1 MPRVADQSDSRRYQY
16 DACEVPPRYRSGI
29 CVIDRYR
36 SWADGEHVT
45 ITVLGPL
52 TVNGSG
58 RLSRRDRVVLLTLAT
73 RPGHPVRADQL
84 ADALWGD
91 DPPASATKNLQ
102 GCIVR
107 LRKALGEGAITTTA
121 NGYVLTVPPDEIDS
135 ERFERM
141 VTRGRE
147 LLALGEA
154 DRAAFVLTEGLDLWQ
169 GEAFADL
176 EGWLP
181 SASVVRRLAELRLEA
196 EELRVDA
203 HLRAGRYA
211 EVLAESQALVR
222 EAPLRERR
230 WTLLAQAHY
239 QAGNQAEALRVLHQL
254 KSVLLQ
260 QLGIDPGPDVVAL
273 EQAILRQDT
282 SLVAAAATGAA
293 RAACPYLG
301 LKPYDVDDADLYFG
315 RDDDLDACLG
325 ILQAHRLLAV
335 VGPSGS
341 GKSSLLRA
349 GVAAALRNRGQAMV
363 TITPGP
369 HPMAALA
376 VLGTSSPGTALLVD
390 QFEELFGLCD
400 DEDERQAFVTALLN
414 EAALRPVA
422 LAIRA
427 DCLADITGY
436 PRLSRI
442 VEHGLHLVGA
452 LDDEGLQQAIERPAR
467 LAGLVIEPGLVDLL
481 AREVAD
487 DPGALPLLSHA
498 LLETWR
504 RREGNTLTVAA
515 YRASGGIHGAIA
527 QSAERLY
534 AEVGLGRRQLLRD
547 LMLRL
552 VAPGQHGQPVRIR
565 VPRRMVATDTEHER
579 LIEMLV
585 SARLVTS
592 DDGAVE
598 MSHEALARAWP
609 RLRGWLDDDVDGLR
623 LLHHLSAAADAWD
636 GLARPDSELYRGIR
650 LERAL
655 EWRDGS
661 AATLNPVERDFL
673 GAAEQSRAAEERD
686 LAQRNRAQGVLI
698 RRLRVVLAGATALLA
713 LALVAG
719 VLAVVQGREAE
730 RNAVSAESSATA
742 ALARRASAAALATD
756 DIDESL
762 LLALSGV
769 ALDPTLDTRTNLLSA
784 LNRNAPL
791 VRSTPL
797 VAGGTNLY
805 LAVSPDGRLVAT
817 LDLAHTI
824 RLYDAGTGAF
834 LKERRV
840 GSGRVTPSVPANRL
854 LAFSPDSRF
863 IAVAGTPLEGPPFEL
878 LDSATLVPV
887 AGLGQVPDSGWS
899 AIDIGFSSDGSHL
912 YTLLDR
918 HDLGELAEYAEDAD
932 WARSGARDARSRVG
946 PGGAVCSRRRG
957 TVGRQRRVGRPRRAR
972 PHHVLDRATGT
983 ARPPHR
989 HRDGLGR
996 SGRTAGLPDSHR

>member
-1 MPRVADQSDSRRYQY
+1 M
-16 DACEVPPRYRSGI
+16 
-29 CVIDRYR
+29 
-36 SWADGEHVT
+36 
-45 ITVLGPL
+45 
-52 TVNGSG
+52 
-58 RLSRRDRVVLLTLAT
+58 
-73 RPGHPVRADQL
+73 
-84 ADALWGD
+84 
-91 DPPASATKNLQ
+91 
-102 GCIVR
+102 
-107 LRKALGEGAITTTA
+107 
-121 NGYVLTVPPDEIDS
+121 
-135 ERFERM
+135 
-141 VTRGRE
+141 
-147 LLALGEA
+147 
-154 DRAAFVLTEGLDLWQ
+154 
-169 GEAFADL
+169 
-176 EGWLP
+176 
-181 SASVVRRLAELRLEA
+181 
-196 EELRVDA
+196 
-203 HLRAGRYA
+203 
-211 EVLAESQALVR
+211 
-222 EAPLRERR
+222 
-230 WTLLAQAHY
+230 
-239 QAGNQAEALRVLHQL
+239 
-254 KSVLLQ
+254 
-260 QLGIDPGPDVVAL
+260 
-273 EQAILRQDT
+273 
-282 SLVAAAATGAA
+282 
-293 RAACPYLG
+293 
-301 LKPYDVDDADLYFG
+301 
-315 RDDDLDACLG
+315 
-325 ILQAHRLLAV
+325 
-335 VGPSGS
+335 
-341 GKSSLLRA
+341 
-349 GVAAALRNRGQAMV
+349 
-363 TITPGP
+363 
-369 HPMAALA
+369 
-376 VLGTSSPGTALLVD
+376 LVD

-912 YTLLDR
+912 YALLDR
-918 HDLGELAEYAEDAD
+918 HDLGELAEYAEDATGRVAVLETHALVWD
-932 WARSGARDARSRVG
+932 LAAPSAPVDVALSVDNGASVALDARGRTMFSTAPLVRHDLRTGTATALADLGEPLDYLTPIADGTALVGIRGGESPLVLDSSTGARLSILEAPASQALHLSPDGRSMVTVSWDREVIEWTATRHPNESQNFRLDAGGTGSVAYAADGDGLLAVSGDGGALRRWDLRGRDEFLSILPTSG
-946 PGGAVCSRRRG
+946 PGGWFGVMAPGGRRSAVLAYDGGWVFQNYDTGTTTPVPMGDGYRHTIGAWHPDGRHYATAVGTEVTVWDLDSGTAAGVAQVDSGQVTEIGYSPDGSRLAVAERAGRITLLDANALTPVGQPVDVGEPVTWVAARPDDRTAVVLTGGPGESTFWVQPTTGWALVDLMSGEVLRRGRLQMASARWLDVSPDGRVAAVGGGNNLDLNGFDSSQGQVELVDLSTGESRRSATTTA
-957 TVGRQRRVGRPRRAR
+957 TVQQVAW
-972 PHHVLDRATGT
+972 
-983 ARPPHR
+983 
-989 HRDGLGR
+989 
-996 SGRTAGLPDSHR
+996 SPDSPS